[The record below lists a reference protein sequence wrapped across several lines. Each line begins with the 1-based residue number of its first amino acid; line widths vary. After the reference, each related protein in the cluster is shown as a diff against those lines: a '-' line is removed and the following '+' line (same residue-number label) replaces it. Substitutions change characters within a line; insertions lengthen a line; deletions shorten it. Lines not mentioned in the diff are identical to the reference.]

1 MVSQTAGSDNLLL
14 DRQEATAT
22 ITINRPAKLNALNL
36 QVMTELGSAL
46 DALEEDPST
55 RVVVLTGAGNR
66 AFVAG
71 ADIEQLSKMGTPE
84 IINHMTFG
92 HQLFLRIAEYP
103 KPTIAMVNGY
113 ALGGGFEL
121 ALSCDLLVASD
132 KAVFGFPEINLNTMP
147 GWGGTQ
153 LAARK
158 MGLNRAMEMVF
169 TGAHY
174 PVERCVEFGFIN
186 RLAPADELRQVTLHL
201 ARTLAEKNP
210 FALKMAKSALR
221 IANELPL
228 SAGMRYETLAY
239 ATNFGSPHAQEGFD
253 AFLGR
258 SRR

>member
-1 MVSQTAGSDNLLL
+1 MVSQAAGSDSLLL
-14 DRQEATAT
+14 DRQGATVT
-22 ITINRPAKLNALNL
+22 VTINRPAKLNALNPR
-36 QVMTELGSAL
+36 VMTELGNVL
-46 DALEEDPST
+46 DTLEEDPS
-55 RVVVLTGAGNR
+55 VHVLVLTGAGNR

-71 ADIEQLSKMGTPE
+71 ADIERLSKMDTAE
-84 IINHMTFG
+84 IVDHMTFG

-153 LAARK
+153 LASKK
-158 MGLNRAMEMVF
+158 MGPNRAMEMVF

-174 PVERCVEFGFIN
+174 PAGRCLEFGFIN
-186 RLAPADELRQVTLHL
+186 LLVPADQLKQATLGL

-221 IANELPL
+221 LANELPL

-239 ATNFGSPHAQEGFD
+239 ATNFGSPHTQEGFR
-253 AFLGR
+253 AFLDR